1 MRMEWREY
9 VPVGQ
14 RKAQARRYAEKVAKK
29 RGFSA
34 QPVANLGR
42 KITTTFWGNAWCEN
56 LESYSDFANRLP
68 RGRTYARNGSVVDLV
83 ITKGQVNAIVG
94 GSDVYEIKIKFALLK
109 KQQWE
114 TITERCA
121 GSIDSV
127 MSLLQGRFDQS
138 VMADLSRQKE
148 GLFPTPGEIE
158 LGCDCPDWA
167 YMCKHVAAVLYGI
180 GVRLDNE
187 PQMLFLL
194 RGVDHLELITS
205 QSNVDSLVA
214 VPTESNLAG
223 QNLSQ
228 IFGIEFDTEDT
239 DEQSD
244 IVPEV
249 TDPPVAKRGSTNSR
263 RKKTAKVKKKVTVKK
278 TQTNSKP
285 GKKTK
290 KKKVTVSKTT
300 GKKKAAKKTTQN
312 AGRSKPAKKKTPSKT
327 KARAATKVAKKKAA
341 KKKTAKKNP
350 VNKKATA
357 RTTTK
362 TTTQVRKKSARKK
375 SVSNT

>member
-1 MRMEWREY
+1 MYMEWREY

-29 RGFSA
+29 RGLSA

-83 ITKGQVNAIVG
+83 IAKSQVNAIVG

-109 KQQWE
+109 KKQWQ
-114 TITERCA
+114 TIKERCA

-180 GVRLDNE
+180 GARLDNQPE
-187 PQMLFLL
+187 MLFRL

-214 VPTESNLAG
+214 DQTESNLAG
-223 QNLSQ
+223 QDLSQ
-228 IFGIEFDTEDT
+228 IFGIEIDTDD

-244 IVPEV
+244 IVTEV

-263 RKKTAKVKKKVTVKK
+263 RKKKAKVKKKVKVKK

-285 GKKTK
+285 GKKTR
-290 KKKVTVSKTT
+290 KKKVAVSKTT

-312 AGRSKPAKKKTPSKT
+312 AGRSKPAKKKAAKRKT
-327 KARAATKVAKKKAA
+327 VKKKAV
-341 KKKTAKKNP
+341 K
-350 VNKKATA
+350 KKATA
-357 RTTTK
+357 RTSTK
-362 TTTQVRKKSARKK
+362 KRTQVRKKSVGRKPIRK
-375 SVSNT
+375 TQTRN